1 MAFLKDLLSPGP
13 GTADDFSQEWHD
25 AFGMFESP
33 AAAPAAVAP
42 AGGAAAPAAAPPRP
56 PSPGLSGFLPS
67 QLLDHSLSATGGLK
81 LAVPQSSWKQL
92 KTSVMETLFWH
103 FQVCECGV
111 RVQRSPQVKI
121 AHYDWM
127 IEENTFYN

>member
-1 MAFLKDLLSPGP
+1 MSDSAHPPPCSGVSQLEEEEDEGDRGDMAFLKDLLSPGP

-33 AAAPAAVAP
+33 AAAPAALAP

-81 LAVPQSSWKQL
+81 LAVPQ
-92 KTSVMETLFWH
+92 
-103 FQVCECGV
+103 
-111 RVQRSPQVKI
+111 
-121 AHYDWM
+121 
-127 IEENTFYN
+127 